1 MEELSKKKKTIR
13 ITLVIAIFA
22 IFICAIYFILRFTG
36 LLESINSV
44 NKIRDL
50 IISFGFYGRLGFV
63 IIQFLQ
69 VTFLP
74 IPSTITTLAGVL
86 IYGPLQAGFLSLSG
100 ILLGSTFA
108 FWLGKKFG
116 TKLVTYMVGEKSC
129 KKWVKYLS
137 SAKYT
142 FFIMMLLPV
151 FPDDILCLVAGLT
164 NMSWGFF
171 IFTNLISRPIGI
183 FTTAYLGSGMIIPYH
198 GWGLAVWGA
207 ILLIVGISMY
217 LSIKYRENIEN
228 FINKLFSKKDNKSLK
243 NNEKILENIEKNKNN

>member
-1 MEELSKKKKTIR
+1 MEELTKKKKAIR
-13 ITLVIAIFA
+13 ITLVIAVFA
-22 IFICAIYFILRFTG
+22 IFICVIYFLLRFTG
-36 LLESINSV
+36 LWESINSV

-116 TKLVTYMVGEKSC
+116 RKLVAYMVGEKSC
-129 KKWVKYLS
+129 EKWVKYLS
-137 SAKYT
+137 NAKYT
-142 FFIMMLLPV
+142 FFIMMLLPI
-151 FPDDILCLVAGLT
+151 FPDDVLCLVAGLT
-164 NMSWGFF
+164 NMSWAFF

-198 GWGLAVWGA
+198 GWGLIVWGF
-207 ILLIVGISMY
+207 ILLVAGVSIY
-217 LSIKYRENIEN
+217 LSIKYKEKIEN
-228 FINKLFSKKDNKSLK
+228 FINKIFSKKDKKSSKNK
-243 NNEKILENIEKNKNN
+243 EKI